1 MQPELNKLLASPE
14 SPTLMQ
20 LLAEFFI
27 FYSSFN
33 FEAKKICVT
42 TARVMDKNATA
53 AAVADPA
60 NSGPRGR
67 DLYRNKKTSSYDL
80 FVTNPLEPD
89 INVGANVREKGV
101 EKIRQECKIAAD
113 IMEKIASGKLKEDPE
128 LLIGSAGGGQLNLGL
143 RVANLWPLKNSR
155 EGEAQHQASK
165 QPSRISRL
173 HATGDPTD
181 WRKKHLRKKAPFRVQ
196 NLFR

>member
-1 MQPELNKLLASPE
+1 
-14 SPTLMQ
+14 MQ

-27 FYSSFN
+27 FYSSFDY
-33 FEAKKICVT
+33 ETKKICVT
-42 TARVMDKNATA
+42 TASVMDKNAA
-53 AAVADPA
+53 PAVANPA
-60 NSGPRGR
+60 SPLNAESAPRGR

-89 INVGANVREKGV
+89 LNVSANVREKGV
-101 EKIRQECKIAAD
+101 EKIRVECKIAAD

-128 LLIGSAGGGQLNLGL
+128 LLIGSPGGGQMNLGL

-155 EGEAQHQASK
+155 EGEHQNQASK
-165 QPSRISRL
+165 QTGRIARL
-173 HATGDPTD
+173 HATDDPTD